1 MKNIKLVV
9 TAVIVMAAM
18 SVSGQTW
25 NTNGD
30 HIYNTNTGN
39 VGIGIN
45 DPGVFNLQ
53 VYTPE
58 MTRVRASSSR
68 TTDGLVAGFHLRN
81 DNSTDML
88 NMSLRIVG
96 GQHEMIQSV
105 YSSSL
110 GSWLEYCYLNLAT
123 GNYEMR
129 NGIQKIDYLNSGD
142 VLFNN
147 RGSVGIG
154 TGTMSLPGGNVKLAV
169 NGKILC
175 EELEIALTSAWPDYV
190 FNSDYRL
197 SPLSE
202 VDAFIKE
209 NNHLPGIPSANEIES
224 NGLSVGEMN
233 RLMMQKIEELTLYV
247 IELEKKINDL
257 EK

>member
-1 MKNIKLVV
+1 MKNIKLMV

-18 SVSGQTW
+18 SVSAQTW

-30 HIYNTNTGN
+30 HIYNSNVGN
-39 VGIGIN
+39 VGIGTDN
-45 DPGVFNLQ
+45 PGVFNLH

-58 MTRVRASSSR
+58 LTRVRASSSR

-81 DNSTDML
+81 DNTTDML

-129 NGIQKIDYLNSGD
+129 NGIREINYLNTGN

-147 RGSVGIG
+147 NGAVGIG
-154 TGTMSLPGGNVKLAV
+154 TGSMSLPGENVKLAV
-169 NGKILC
+169 GGKILC
-175 EELEIALTSAWPDYV
+175 EELEIAMTNAWPDYV
-190 FNSDYRL
+190 FNNDYIL

-202 VDAFIKE
+202 VEMFIKA
-209 NNHLPGIPSANEIES
+209 NKHLPGMPSAKEVES
-224 NGLSVGEMN
+224 KGLSVGEMN
-233 RLMMQKIEELTLYV
+233 RLMMEKIEELTLYV